1 MAAKCVSILL
11 ILLNFINKY
20 IKKYVIE
27 QAKSLVIRFT
37 RQERKES
44 KKDKKKERNH
54 FKASVWHFHI
64 ASITTLA
71 TWDHHYVK

>member
-44 KKDKKKERNH
+44 KKDKTSAKTSYHQESNIKGP
-54 FKASVWHFHI
+54 
-64 ASITTLA
+64 L
-71 TWDHHYVK
+71 